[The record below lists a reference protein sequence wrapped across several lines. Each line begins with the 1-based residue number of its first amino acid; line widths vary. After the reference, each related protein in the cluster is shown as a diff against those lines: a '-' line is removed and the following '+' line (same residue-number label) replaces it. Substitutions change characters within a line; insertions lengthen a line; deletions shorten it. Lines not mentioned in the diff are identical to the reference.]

1 MSQWFPVFL
10 MWKGKPEEHRCVW
23 VTSSGQG
30 HLLAAAGEAWRRG
43 GGCSGKSPL
52 PWWSG
57 PASHG
62 PGCTDSRHIVKFAL

>member
-10 MWKGKPEEHRCVW
+10 MWKGKPEEHGCVW

-43 GGCSGKSPL
+43 GGCSGEEP
-52 PWWSG
+52 
-57 PASHG
+57 PALVVWPSLARAWAALT
-62 PGCTDSRHIVKFAL
+62 PGIL